1 MLAAITSVISFLA
14 YGRCKFA
21 YLHSNTRDNEENV
34 IWYAYLHKMQLKY
47 FNVNILTYKF

>member
-1 MLAAITSVISFLA
+1 MLAAITSVIGFLA
-14 YGRCKFA
+14 SGRCKIA
-21 YLHSNTRDNEENV
+21 YLHSNNRDMKNV